1 MTRTEQ
7 QQKEY
12 RRAVRLIAGR
22 AAWLALVDLRD
33 PGSRRCFTPDD
44 LAGVDDSWATCAIW
58 LEPHESPYC

>member
-44 LAGVDDSWATCAIW
+44 LAGEW
-58 LEPHESPYC
+58 Y